1 MILQALHGY
10 YERMS
15 TDPDSGMPPYG
26 TSMENISFAL
36 VLDGNGNLRS
46 IEDLREQ
53 EGKKLRPRKMLVPI
67 AEKKANGIKPN
78 FLWDTTNYVLGKDN
92 KGKAGPDGT
101 MPCRLFSNIR
111 RHIVII
117 QTLVLQPF

>member
-15 TDPDSGMPPYG
+15 EDPDSGMPPYG

-36 VLDGNGNLRS
+36 VLDGDGNLRG

-53 EGKKLRPRKMLVPI
+53 GARSCSPGR
-67 AEKKANGIKPN
+67 
-78 FLWDTTNYVLGKDN
+78 
-92 KGKAGPDGT
+92 
-101 MPCRLFSNIR
+101 
-111 RHIVII
+111 
-117 QTLVLQPF
+117 